1 MLHNVTETYDEAIK
15 KLKILEYKSHA
26 FSTDCDEHAK
36 ERAVQV
42 KKNYEIKK
50 MIEKPSKVKEL
61 LNVPQL
67 ENSDEESVGRYSS
80 CMLYFN

>member
-1 MLHNVTETYDEAIK
+1 MK

-42 KKNYEIKK
+42 KKSYKIKK
-50 MIEKPSKVKEL
+50 VVEKPSKIKEL
-61 LNVPQL
+61 LNVSQL
-67 ENSDEESVGRYSS
+67 ENSDEESVVRYSN
-80 CMLYFN
+80 CMLYFNYIIRIQH